1 MMKNRPNPLDDHAKV
16 VALRNQFRS
25 EKDFKR
31 HLKKC
36 GWNNEEIAAMWGF
49 AERYGIA
56 TKDGILPQEG
66 Q

>member
-1 MMKNRPNPLDDHAKV
+1 MMKNRPNPLDDHAKA

-36 GWNNEEIAAMWGF
+36 SWNDEEIAAMWKF
-49 AERYGIA
+49 AKRYGIA